1 MRRKFYCQQNRTEFC
16 WIGRPIQ
23 QLSNGEKSCW
33 TAAQHDEAVAM
44 PQHTSAPGCSL
55 TCPAPAN
62 GRNGYG
68 RNGYVG
74 GAGHG
79 HRLRFR
85 FGHQTYRLRLR
96 GVHEACTASREKKRG
111 IPDSNDIV
119 DVIPE
124 ESHMPTRLK
133 LFDRD
138 SNTVLPRFTRGGT
151 DRVTPVDCCR
161 LAASDSESDCLGI
174 SVGSIPTLSLD

>member
-1 MRRKFYCQQNRTEFC
+1 
-16 WIGRPIQ
+16 
-23 QLSNGEKSCW
+23 
-33 TAAQHDEAVAM
+33 M

-55 TCPAPAN
+55 TCPAPAS

-96 GVHEACTASREKKRG
+96 GVHEACTASRAGFWRLPAATGSGPGACGGLTPPGEQPAP
-111 IPDSNDIV
+111 IQPDQHAHLQV
-119 DVIPE
+119 VP
-124 ESHMPTRLK
+124 HLQ
-133 LFDRD
+133 
-138 SNTVLPRFTRGGT
+138 
-151 DRVTPVDCCR
+151 
-161 LAASDSESDCLGI
+161 
-174 SVGSIPTLSLD
+174 SIPRPRVSLRSPPRSAGYGASRTFYQGGQRREAAMNFKPAQSVSGDVHGLLGLFIDRESCTGHQH